1 MGVEFRLPLKNQ
13 LKIAGID
20 GELEL
25 VKQYRLRKAGAVSDR
40 KTVDDWQ
47 YHLELTTLVRNLDD
61 KPHDVA
67 LKQEGLN
74 GISLEGWWYPT
85 KLSPH
90 FFSAPGA
97 RDVIYGSVGNP
108 YSIAMTRAMVDNAKR
123 NPVNPDTSL
132 FGPQDAE
139 SNRNVKCIGLDT
151 QVFTAAMQPSP
162 TSPDSMRSLQ
172 KAKASVLNESYQ
184 DPEKYDAQR
193 IQAYNTGFWFVTPSE
208 EIGRAHV

>member
-1 MGVEFRLPLKNQ
+1 MLFR
-13 LKIAGID
+13 
-20 GELEL
+20 
-25 VKQYRLRKAGAVSDR
+25 
-40 KTVDDWQ
+40 
-47 YHLELTTLVRNLDD
+47 
-61 KPHDVA
+61 
-67 LKQEGLN
+67 
-74 GISLEGWWYPT
+74 
-85 KLSPH
+85 
-90 FFSAPGA
+90 
-97 RDVIYGSVGNP
+97 SVGNP

-139 SNRNVKCIGLDT
+139 SNRNVKYIGLDT

-208 EIGRAHV
+208 VIPAKGETSASYRIFAGPKSPSLLAAYELDEAIEYGWDIFGFFAVRLGWILHFFYNLIGNYGLAIMMLTVMVRSLMFPVSRKMALKIGRAHV